1 MMETATSGTDVRVGG
16 RSSRRGRNQ
25 HLHADMPSAKLRRSP
40 RKRPP
45 AESGH
50 KQYMK
55 AFALFGLLL
64 VAALF
69 IAPMQ
74 SRADAASP
82 AARLKTD
89 GDAYTLVELTDLAL
103 RRNPKTSLAW
113 AAIRSSEAG
122 VELARAGYWPAIDA
136 ALSAQRNRALNF
148 SGLPSG
154 TRGQLAAAIGDSPD
168 TPFTLAAWEQE
179 PTPMLPSRA
188 VNDLIADARDARPDL
203 LAAKARGVEKG
214 EEKTKK
220 KKK

>member
-1 MMETATSGTDVRVGG
+1 METATSGTDVRVGG

-74 SRADAASP
+74 SRAAAASP
-82 AARLKTD
+82 ATRLKTD
-89 GDAYTLVELTDLAL
+89 GDAYTLVELTALAQ
-103 RRNPKTSLAW
+103 RRNHKTRLAW

-122 VELARAGYWPAIDA
+122 VELARAGYLPAIGA
-136 ALSAQRNRALNF
+136 AGGAQRGRARE
-148 SGLPSG
+148 GAGRPAG
-154 TRGQLAAAIGDSPD
+154 A
-168 TPFTLAAWEQE
+168 
-179 PTPMLPSRA
+179 RA
-188 VNDLIADARDARPDL
+188 RY
-203 LAAKARGVEKG
+203 
-214 EEKTKK
+214 
-220 KKK
+220 

>member
-25 HLHADMPSAKLRRSP
+25 HPPADMPSAKLRRSP

-55 AFALFGLLL
+55 AFALIGLLL
-64 VAALF
+64 VAAMF

-113 AAIRSSEAG
+113 AAIRLLVVG
-122 VELARAGYWPAIDA
+122 VELVCAGFWFVFVAVLC
-136 ALSAQRNRALNF
+136 ALC
-148 SGLPSG
+148 
-154 TRGQLAAAIGDSPD
+154 
-168 TPFTLAAWEQE
+168 
-179 PTPMLPSRA
+179 
-188 VNDLIADARDARPDL
+188 
-203 LAAKARGVEKG
+203 
-214 EEKTKK
+214 
-220 KKK
+220 